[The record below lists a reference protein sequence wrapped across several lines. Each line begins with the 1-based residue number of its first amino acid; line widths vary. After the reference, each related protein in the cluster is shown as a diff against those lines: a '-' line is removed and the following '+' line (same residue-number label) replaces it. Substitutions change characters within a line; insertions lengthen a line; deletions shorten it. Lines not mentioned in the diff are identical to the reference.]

1 MINSIGKPRKVPIPE
16 LDGLVARHFRATQSS
31 PLSVSGRHMP
41 LIYLLVATLIAAPH
55 NKAVVVIDVDGKFDV
70 TRVLQC
76 TPYFTT
82 EQSGFTF
89 SSDEPARDGSRPNSP
104 GRPQLPRVTIKDLKH
119 IHIYRPAR
127 GSLSHIR
134 EIVTSAEHYM
144 IYGRHTSTTREWW
157 GTVVIGGGSP
167 VVLQSA
173 LGPVAGSGSADV
185 TTGWKGWLRVDR
197 EEVSGFGVGMS
208 VQEALS
214 DRDRRHAAVKEAGW
228 AAGCV
233 WGTFAFQG
241 AEKGG
246 LAGAKGGGS

>member
-1 MINSIGKPRKVPIPE
+1 M
-16 LDGLVARHFRATQSS
+16 
-31 PLSVSGRHMP
+31 
-41 LIYLLVATLIAAPH
+41 IYLLVATLIAAPH
-55 NKAVVVIDVDGKFDV
+55 SKAVVVVDVDGKFDV
-70 TRVLQC
+70 TRVLQSA
-76 TPYFTT
+76 PFFTA
-82 EQSGFTF
+82 EQSDLISTT
-89 SSDEPARDGSRPNSP
+89 DEAARDGSRPSSP
-104 GRPQLPRVTIKDLKH
+104 RQKPLRVTIKDLKH

-134 EIVTSAEHYM
+134 EIVTSAEHHM

-173 LGPVAGSGSADV
+173 LGPVAGSGAADV

-214 DRDRRHAAVKEAGW
+214 DRARRHAAVQEAGW
-228 AAGCV
+228 VAGCV
-233 WGTFAFQG
+233 WGSFGFQE

-246 LAGAKGGGS
+246 LASGKGGGR